1 VSEGPSAPGPLGLI
15 AGNGRFPFLVAEA
28 AKRQGRRVILIR
40 LKEETDAGLEN
51 LVDEAHE
58 VSLGQLGA
66 CIAALKKAGVTE
78 AIMAGQVRHRQIFS
92 GIVPDLTLM
101 GVLARLAFK
110 NTDSL
115 IGGVADA
122 LERDGITLISSV
134 TLLADQLADEGTM
147 AGKKP
152 SSDEQKAIEYGVR
165 IASELGRLD
174 LGQTVVVKDR
184 AVVALEAMEG
194 TDEAIARA
202 GRIAGPGVVVVKMAK
217 PRQDMR
223 FDVPVVGVKTLD
235 SLAAVKAA
243 VLAIEAN
250 KTLLLD
256 KAVFLARARE
266 MGIVVV
272 GVLRKSAEV

>member
-1 VSEGPSAPGPLGLI
+1 MTEGPSAPGPLGLI

-66 CIAALKKAGVTE
+66 CIAALKKAGVSE

-122 LERDGITLISSV
+122 LERDGIELISSV

-152 SSDEQKAIEYGVR
+152 SSDEQRAIEYGVR

-256 KAVFLARARE
+256 KKVFLARARE